1 MLPTNVRLG
10 CGEYGLQFG
19 LGEFKRGLDS
29 IKVFEQ
35 RRNEM
40 AYDEQQSE
48 SRRVVVETPN
58 ARREVVHSEA
68 VRYPERSGVSGAVLA
83 AIVVGVIA
91 LATIIIL
98 FVMNQQQNDAN
109 ANLAQTPPQT
119 TIVQQPAQ
127 QPPVIVQQPATQP
140 APVIIN
146 GQPAPAVGGSTTK
159 APDDGAIQ
167 AAIDKKL
174 NDDPVFSSLG
184 ITVTVLNGKVTLM
197 GMVKTEALKSQ
208 VERAVRNVKGVKS
221 VDNQISVG

>member
-1 MLPTNVRLG
+1 
-10 CGEYGLQFG
+10 
-19 LGEFKRGLDS
+19 
-29 IKVFEQ
+29 
-35 RRNEM
+35 M
-40 AYDEQQSE
+40 AYQEKQAE

-68 VRYPERSGVSGAVLA
+68 VRYPERVGVSAAALA

-109 ANLAQTPPQT
+109 TNVAQTPPQT

-127 QPPVIVQQPATQP
+127 QPPVVVQQPAPVTQP

-146 GQPAPAVGGSTTK
+146 GAPAAGGSTTSSG
-159 APDDGAIQ
+159 PDDGSIQ
-167 AAIDKKL
+167 TAIDKKL
-174 NDDPVFSSLG
+174 NNDPTLSTLEV
-184 ITVTVLNGKVTLM
+184 TATVLNGKVTLM
-197 GMVKTEALKSQ
+197 GTVKTDALKSQ

-221 VDNQISVG
+221 VDNQLSVGN

>member
-1 MLPTNVRLG
+1 
-10 CGEYGLQFG
+10 
-19 LGEFKRGLDS
+19 
-29 IKVFEQ
+29 
-35 RRNEM
+35 M

-146 GQPAPAVGGSTTK
+146 GQPAPAGGGSTTK

>member
-1 MLPTNVRLG
+1 MD
-10 CGEYGLQFG
+10 
-19 LGEFKRGLDS
+19 K
-29 IKVFEQ
+29 
-35 RRNEM
+35 
-40 AYDEQQSE
+40 QQE

-58 ARREVVHSEA
+58 ARREVVHSESTN
-68 VRYPERSGVSGAVLA
+68 YPERSGMSGAALA

-91 LATIIIL
+91 LAAIIIL

-109 ANLAQTPPQT
+109 ANVAQTPPQT

-127 QPPVIVQQPATQP
+127 QPPNVVVQQPAPATQP

-146 GQPAPAVGGSTTK
+146 GAPAPATSGGTTTTSSG
-159 APDDGAIQ
+159 PNDGSIQ

-174 NDDPVFSSLG
+174 TDDPTLSTLG
-184 ITVTVLNGKVTLM
+184 VTATVLNGKVTLM

>member
-1 MLPTNVRLG
+1 MLSTDASGMWGIRFAVRSRG
-10 CGEYGLQFG
+10 
-19 LGEFKRGLDS
+19 FKRGLDS

-68 VRYPERSGVSGAVLA
+68 VRHPERSGVSGAVLA
-83 AIVVGVIA
+83 VIVVGVIA

-109 ANLAQTPPQT
+109 ANVAQTPPQT

-146 GQPAPAVGGSTTK
+146 GQPAPAGGSTTK
-159 APDDGAIQ
+159 ATGPDDGSIQ

-184 ITVTVLNGKVTLM
+184 ITVTVLNGKATLM
-197 GMVKTEALKSQ
+197 GTVKTEALKAQ